1 MAISAGPLFTLNP
14 SISFFVQIEPADEVD
29 RLWSELVKG
38 GQVMM
43 PLDNYPWSERYGWLK
58 NRYGVSW
65 QVAPRLL
72 GEMVN
77 KGTRE
82 QVDRVTQ
89 TFLPMKKL
97 DIAAIQKAFE
107 GQ

>member
-43 PLDNYPWSERYGWLK
+43 PLDNYP
-58 NRYGVSW
+58 
-65 QVAPRLL
+65 
-72 GEMVN
+72 
-77 KGTRE
+77 
-82 QVDRVTQ
+82 
-89 TFLPMKKL
+89 
-97 DIAAIQKAFE
+97 
-107 GQ
+107 